1 MSIFEF
7 NGFCNFEP
15 KLLIKDESMSKKL
28 AVGVDIGGS
37 HISCAVCNLD
47 EKKYLP
53 ETFSESDLDNK
64 GTSEEIIRVFGNTI
78 RKTMDVAGSGNI
90 AGIGFAMP
98 GPFDYAKG
106 IALFTGDNNK
116 YENIYGLDVPKALRK
131 FLKLQDSF
139 PIRFINDAT
148 AFAIGEDWIGKA
160 SGTRRSLSITLG
172 TGFGS
177 AFLNDSL
184 PVVSGD
190 TVPEMGC
197 MWHLPFE
204 NGTADDYFS
213 TRGFLNRFQEKTG
226 RQLSGVKDLAR
237 LAQTDPAAKSLFDDF
252 GEKLAVFLE
261 SWIKTFGVEA
271 LVIGGNISNAFD
283 LFEPSLKSYLST
295 AGVEIKIAA
304 SELKETAS
312 IIGSAVLVN
321 NDFYEKV
328 NPLLPY
334 M

>member
-1 MSIFEF
+1 M
-7 NGFCNFEP
+7 N
-15 KLLIKDESMSKKL
+15 KKL

-37 HISCAVCNLD
+37 HISCAVCDLD

-53 ETFSESDLDNK
+53 ETFAESELDNK

-78 RKTMDVAGSGNI
+78 SKTMDAAGIGNI

-116 YENIYGLDVPKALRK
+116 YENIYGLNVPEALRK
-131 FLKLQDSF
+131 YLKLPDSF
-139 PIRFINDAT
+139 PVRFINDAT

-160 SGTRRSLSITLG
+160 SGTRLSLSITLG

-177 AFLNDSL
+177 AFLNNSL

-204 NGTADDYFS
+204 NGTGDDYFS
-213 TRGFLNRFQEKTG
+213 TRGFLNRFLEKTG
-226 RQLSGVKDLAR
+226 RQLSGVKELAI
-237 LAQTDPAAKSLFDDF
+237 LAQTDQVAKSLFDDF
-252 GEKLAVFLE
+252 GEKLGIFMAPWL
-261 SWIKTFGVEA
+261 KTFGVEA

-283 LFEPSLKSYLST
+283 LFEPSFKKYLSAT
-295 AGVEIKIAA
+295 GLEIKIAA

-321 NDFYEKV
+321 DDFYEKV
-328 NPLLPY
+328 SPLLPF